1 MDFLWSSK
9 RRSEAIESFHV
20 FSKHFRQSWANIAE
34 NSPISAAC
42 GAASIATAIGTG
54 PKTKSLAIYVTGATA
69 NDAKILSSHK
79 SKSSALKAWH
89 QILCYKLQVT
99 LMKILV
105 SQRANVLEAEGTDS
119 FELMSEHLLSQSPE
133 AAAKAKSIES
143 TLSMWINISLQAP
156 IRARRCSTQ
165 LCSCVKFQ
173 PFWQMG
179 TLCFTVI
186 H

>member
-1 MDFLWSSK
+1 
-9 RRSEAIESFHV
+9 
-20 FSKHFRQSWANIAE
+20 
-34 NSPISAAC
+34 
-42 GAASIATAIGTG
+42 
-54 PKTKSLAIYVTGATA
+54 LAILVAGATA

-105 SQRANVLEAEGTDS
+105 SQRANALEAEGTDS

-143 TLSMWINISLQAP
+143 TLSM
-156 IRARRCSTQ
+156 
-165 LCSCVKFQ
+165 
-173 PFWQMG
+173 
-179 TLCFTVI
+179 
-186 H
+186 